1 MLGVWT
7 FLSFFHAENV
17 EKPDVLKS
25 HDSAVQLSVQV
36 GSDADARCGRGVR
49 EMGSARDIALALLTR
64 SVREM
69 NGGEGSPSVEGG
81 ETRPVRVPLSRDGEK
96 SLRAGIGETSGASS
110 RSGHRSTKK
119 DRSGEVEPL
128 KSEDATPATPATLA
142 SPATPVTPATPA
154 TPTALSVGKRTTR
167 AASSSENTPRRQ
179 NSGSG
184 GGGSRGGG
192 GWRGADPRKPPRRY
206 AEFWPRSEV
215 YRGLDDGS
223 LRVGALRVSAQRRH
237 EAFITVDGIPH
248 DVKLDGFDA
257 RNRTVDGDVVVF
269 AIDPVE
275 YWPPLEK
282 NRWDDTPARAD
293 GACAGG
299 RAKQRQRK
307 RETRAAAN
315 AEGAGDVKR
324 VSLWTTAASADRKS
338 DGSDA
343 LRRRMS
349 DLSVHP
355 LEDEDDDDF
364 DDDDDDDDASD
375 AASEER
381 AFRDVGSPGLDDET
395 RLLAKAARS
404 GGLGGAALRPVG
416 RVVAVHEKS
425 PRRDVVTGYLDLADV
440 EPASGVGALR
450 LFPSDPKLPLM
461 DVETR
466 GTAVPFEVC
475 VAAASAKGME
485 KLRKQLVVARLDSW
499 PPGQT
504 RPTCV
509 VTKVLGDA
517 EDLATATAALVAE
530 HAVLGADAFSEE
542 ALRCLPEVPVVRDS
556 STGRTS
562 RRWTIPERERA
573 SRRDFTKTRVV
584 SIDPPSA
591 RDLDDALHC
600 ERLADGGLRVGVHIA
615 DVSFFVKAG
624 SALDDEARRR
634 GTSTYLVSEVMP
646 MLPRLLCEDLCS
658 LNPGVERL
666 TFSAEWEMSAEGEV
680 RSEWF
685 GRGVIRSCAKLD
697 YGTAQ
702 AVIDARDAGGS
713 GVEAL
718 EEAVAASEKGNG
730 PVKVD
735 DADAKN
741 GSLWA
746 AAAVAEAV
754 GDLNLAARA
763 MRARRFAG
771 GALRLDQAKLL
782 FHLDDDTGSPVSV
795 FPYQTRESNH
805 LVEEFMLLANA
816 AAARL
821 VAAAFP
827 GKAMLR
833 CHPPPNERKL
843 AELEQFARDQ
853 GLEVDASSAAA
864 LHRSLVRLREAHR
877 DGYEIVQLLA
887 TLPMQLA
894 RYFSTGA
901 QDPETWG
908 HYALAAPRYTHF
920 TSPIRRYPDVLVHR
934 QVAAALDAGFTPS
947 GFRGGILGE
956 RGGAAPPVS
965 RALRAAAS
973 AAADHFGLPDS
984 ETLKAYAAHCNERKL
999 AAKAV
1004 QDGSSH
1010 AYLCAFLRASPTV
1023 ASGIVRAA
1031 GSKYLRVF
1039 IPAFGCEARVP
1050 IEGLRHVAAT
1060 RGPGAGADAVTL
1072 VFEPTA
1078 TAEDLR
1084 LASDPDAARDA
1095 RKRAMKVSRG
1105 ARGPYLNTSEAEH
1118 AALRDGEADAS
1129 ASPRGERSDEED
1141 VFACG
1146 APPRRL
1152 PTTIRAMERVCLLLG
1167 ATFPARAK
1175 PEMTAALL
1183 LRNPLAEA

>member
-1 MLGVWT
+1 
-7 FLSFFHAENV
+7 
-17 EKPDVLKS
+17 
-25 HDSAVQLSVQV
+25 
-36 GSDADARCGRGVR
+36 
-49 EMGSARDIALALLTR
+49 
-64 SVREM
+64 
-69 NGGEGSPSVEGG
+69 
-81 ETRPVRVPLSRDGEK
+81 
-96 SLRAGIGETSGASS
+96 
-110 RSGHRSTKK
+110 
-119 DRSGEVEPL
+119 
-128 KSEDATPATPATLA
+128 
-142 SPATPVTPATPA
+142 VT
-154 TPTALSVGKRTTR
+154 
-167 AASSSENTPRRQ
+167 
-179 NSGSG
+179 
-184 GGGSRGGG
+184 
-192 GWRGADPRKPPRRY
+192 
-206 AEFWPRSEV
+206 
-215 YRGLDDGS
+215 RGLDDGS
-223 LRVGALRVSAQRRH
+223 LRVGVMRVSARKRH
-237 EAFITVDGIPH
+237 EAYVTVDGVPH
-248 DVKLDGFDA
+248 DVKFDGFDA

-275 YWPPLEK
+275 FWPPLEET
-282 NRWDDTPARAD
+282 RWNDTPARAD

-307 RETRAAAN
+307 REARAAAE
-315 AEGAGDVKR
+315 ASAAARAGDAADTKR
-324 VSLWTTAASADRKS
+324 VSAPTTATSTASED
-338 DGSDA
+338 DGGDA
-343 LRRRMS
+343 AVRRGMR

-355 LEDEDDDDF
+355 LDDPSDDDPS
-364 DDDDDDDDASD
+364 DDDPSDD
-375 AASEER
+375 AASDDAAGASDDGALGAAE
-381 AFRDVGSPGLDDET
+381 SPGPDDET
-395 RLLAKAARS
+395 RLLAEAARS
-404 GGLGGAALRPVG
+404 GGVGGAPLRPVG
-416 RVVAVHEKS
+416 RVVAVHETS
-425 PRRDVVTGYLDLADV
+425 PRRDVVTGYLDLADA
-440 EPASGVGALR
+440 EPRSRGAGPPALR
-450 LFPSDPKLPLM
+450 FFPSDPKLPLM
-461 DVETR
+461 RVET
-466 GTAVPFEVC
+466 GETGSVPPEVRA
-475 VAAASAKGME
+475 AAASADGME
-485 KLRKQLVVARLDSW
+485 TLRKRLVVARLDSW
-499 PPGQT
+499 PPAQT
-504 RPTCV
+504 HPACV
-509 VTKVLGDA
+509 VTEVLGDA

-530 HAVLGADAFSEE
+530 HAVLGADAFSAE
-542 ALRCLPEVPVVRDS
+542 ALRCLPEVPVFTDPV
-556 STGRTS
+556 TGRAA
-562 RRWTIPERERA
+562 RRWTVPERERSA
-573 SRRDFTKTRVV
+573 RRDFTKTRVV
-584 SIDPPSA
+584 SIDPPTA

-600 ERLADGGLRVGVHIA
+600 ERLPDGGVRVGVHIA
-615 DVSFFVKAG
+615 DVSFFVEAG
-624 SALDDEARRR
+624 SALDAEARRR
-634 GTSTYLVSEVMP
+634 GTSTYLVNEVMP

-680 RSEWF
+680 RAEWF

-713 GVEAL
+713 GAEAL
-718 EEAVAASEKGNG
+718 EESVMRSSANGDG
-730 PVKVD
+730 PVKID
-735 DADAKN
+735 DAGAAN
-741 GSLWA
+741 GSLWDA
-746 AAAVAEAV
+746 VSVAEAV
-754 GDLNLAARA
+754 GDLNRAARA

-782 FHLDDDTGSPVSV
+782 FRLDSETGSPVSV

-827 GKAMLR
+827 ERAMLR

-843 AELEQFARDQ
+843 ADLEQFAREQ

-864 LHRSLVRLREAHR
+864 LHRSLARLRESHR

-901 QDPETWG
+901 QDPDTWG

-956 RGGAAPPVS
+956 RGAAAPPAP
-965 RALRAAAS
+965 RGGRAAAA
-973 AAADHFGLPDS
+973 AAADAFGLPDS

-1010 AYLCAFLRASPTV
+1010 AYLCAYLRASPTV

-1031 GSKYLRVF
+1031 GRKYLRVF

-1050 IEGLRHVAAT
+1050 VEGLRHVTAT
-1060 RGPGAGADAVTL
+1060 SAGPGAGADAVAL
-1072 VFEPTA
+1072 AFEPTA
-1078 TAEDLR
+1078 TPEDLR
-1084 LASDPDAARDA
+1084 MASDPDAARDA
-1095 RKRAMKVSRG
+1095 RKRAMKASRG
-1105 ARGPYLNTSEAEH
+1105 ARGPYLNVSEAEH
-1118 AALRDGEADAS
+1118 AALRDAEASAS
-1129 ASPRGERSDEED
+1129 ASPRGERSDDED

-1152 PTTIRAMERVCLLLG
+1152 PATIRPVERVCLLLG

>member
-1 MLGVWT
+1 VD
-7 FLSFFHAENV
+7 
-17 EKPDVLKS
+17 K
-25 HDSAVQLSVQV
+25 
-36 GSDADARCGRGVR
+36 
-49 EMGSARDIALALLTR
+49 
-64 SVREM
+64 
-69 NGGEGSPSVEGG
+69 
-81 ETRPVRVPLSRDGEK
+81 
-96 SLRAGIGETSGASS
+96 
-110 RSGHRSTKK
+110 
-119 DRSGEVEPL
+119 
-128 KSEDATPATPATLA
+128 
-142 SPATPVTPATPA
+142 
-154 TPTALSVGKRTTR
+154 
-167 AASSSENTPRRQ
+167 
-179 NSGSG
+179 
-184 GGGSRGGG
+184 
-192 GWRGADPRKPPRRY
+192 
-206 AEFWPRSEV
+206 
-215 YRGLDDGS
+215 GLEDGS
-223 LRVGALRVSAQRRH
+223 LRVGVMRVSARRRH
-237 EAFITVDGIPH
+237 EAYVTVNGVPH
-248 DVKLDGFDA
+248 DVKFDGFDSM
-257 RNRTVDGDVVVF
+257 NRTVDGDVVVF

-275 YWPPLEK
+275 YWPPLEERLEK
-282 NRWDDTPARAD
+282 EKETPARAD

-307 RETRAAAN
+307 REARAAAE
-315 AEGAGDVKR
+315 AAAATGDFADANL
-324 VSLWTTAASADRKS
+324 VSSRTSAATAARENG
-338 DGSDA
+338 GSDA
-343 LRRRMS
+343 LSRGMS

-355 LEDEDDDDF
+355 LEDDDEDDDN
-364 DDDDDDDDASD
+364 DDDGDVSGD
-375 AASEER
+375 ER
-381 AFRDVGSPGLDDET
+381 VSGGAGSPGPDEET
-395 RLLAKAARS
+395 RLLAEAARS
-404 GGLGGAALRPVG
+404 GGVAGGPLRPVG
-416 RVVAVHEKS
+416 RVVAVHETS
-425 PRRDVVTGYLDLADV
+425 PRRDVVTGYLDRADGDS
-440 EPASGVGALR
+440 AGGAGALR
-450 LFPSDPKLPLM
+450 FFPSDPKLPLM
-461 DVETR
+461 RVETR
-466 GTAVPFEVC
+466 ETALPPEVR

-485 KLRKQLVVARLDSW
+485 TLRKSLVVARLDSW
-499 PPGQT
+499 PPAQT
-504 RPTCV
+504 HPSCV
-509 VTKVLGDA
+509 VTEVLGDA

-530 HAVLGADAFSEE
+530 HAVLGASAFSDE
-542 ALRCLPEVPVVRDS
+542 ALRCLPEVPVFFDPA
-556 STGRTS
+556 TGES
-562 RRWTIPERERA
+562 HRRWTVPERERLT
-573 SRRDFTKTRVV
+573 RRDFTKTRVV
-584 SIDPPSA
+584 SIDPPTA

-600 ERLADGGLRVGVHIA
+600 ERLPDGGLKVGVHIA
-615 DVSFFVKAG
+615 DVSFFVEAG
-624 SALDDEARRR
+624 SALDEEARLR
-634 GTSTYLVSEVMP
+634 GTSTYLVNEVMP

-666 TFSAEWEMSAEGEV
+666 TFSAEWEMSAEGDV
-680 RSEWF
+680 RAEWF

-718 EEAVAASEKGNG
+718 EEAVAASEEGNG
-730 PVKVD
+730 PVRID
-735 DADAKN
+735 DAGAENGSFWDAKE
-741 GSLWA
+741 
-746 AAAVAEAV
+746 VARAV
-754 GDLNLAARA
+754 GDLNRAARA

-782 FHLDDDTGSPVSV
+782 FRLDQHTGSPVSV

-821 VAAAFP
+821 VARAFP
-827 GKAMLR
+827 EKAMLR

-843 AELEQFARDQ
+843 AELEQFAREQ
-853 GLEVDASSAAA
+853 GLQVDASSAAA
-864 LHRSLVRLREAHR
+864 LHRSLVRLRESHR

-956 RGGAAPPVS
+956 RDAAPTPAP
-965 RALRAAAS
+965 RAARAAA
-973 AAADHFGLPDS
+973 AAADAHGLPDS

-1010 AYLCAFLRASPTV
+1010 AYLCAYLRATPTV

-1050 IEGLRHVAAT
+1050 VEGLRHVRAT

-1072 VFEPTA
+1072 AFEPTA

-1105 ARGPYLNTSEAEH
+1105 ARGPYLNASEAEH
-1118 AALRDGEADAS
+1118 AALRDAEAAAASRNGEGFDV
-1129 ASPRGERSDEED
+1129 ED

-1152 PTTIRAMERVCLLLG
+1152 PTTIRPVERVCLLLG

>member
-1 MLGVWT
+1 M
-7 FLSFFHAENV
+7 
-17 EKPDVLKS
+17 
-25 HDSAVQLSVQV
+25 
-36 GSDADARCGRGVR
+36 
-49 EMGSARDIALALLTR
+49 
-64 SVREM
+64 
-69 NGGEGSPSVEGG
+69 
-81 ETRPVRVPLSRDGEK
+81 
-96 SLRAGIGETSGASS
+96 
-110 RSGHRSTKK
+110 
-119 DRSGEVEPL
+119 
-128 KSEDATPATPATLA
+128 
-142 SPATPVTPATPA
+142 
-154 TPTALSVGKRTTR
+154 
-167 AASSSENTPRRQ
+167 
-179 NSGSG
+179 
-184 GGGSRGGG
+184 
-192 GWRGADPRKPPRRY
+192 
-206 AEFWPRSEV
+206 
-215 YRGLDDGS
+215 
-223 LRVGALRVSAQRRH
+223 RVSARRRH
-237 EAFITVDGIPH
+237 EAYVTVDGVPH
-248 DVKLDGFDA
+248 DVKFDGFDA
-257 RNRTVDGDVVVF
+257 RNRTVDGDAVVF

-275 YWPPLEK
+275 YWPPLEES
-282 NRWDDTPARAD
+282 RWDDTPARAD

-307 RETRAAAN
+307 REARAAADS
-315 AEGAGDVKR
+315 GDVADAKR
-324 VSLWTTAASADRKS
+324 VSSRTTAASTDRKN

-343 LRRRMS
+343 LRRGMG

-355 LEDEDDDDF
+355 LEDEDDEDDVDHI
-364 DDDDDDDDASD
+364 DDVDDASD
-375 AASEER
+375 ASGER
-381 AFRDVGSPGLDDET
+381 ARGDSGSPGLDEET
-395 RLLAKAARS
+395 RLLAEAARS
-404 GGLGGAALRPVG
+404 GGVGGAPLRPVG
-416 RVVAVHEKS
+416 RVVAVHETS
-425 PRRDVVTGYLDLADV
+425 PRRDVVTGYLDLADA
-440 EPASGVGALR
+440 ESAGSAGALR
-450 LFPSDPKLPLM
+450 FFPSDPKLPLM
-461 DVETR
+461 DVDARET
-466 GTAVPFEVC
+466 ALPEVC
-475 VAAASAKGME
+475 AAAASGKGME
-485 KLRKQLVVARLDSW
+485 TLRKRLVVARLDSW
-499 PPGQT
+499 PPAQT
-504 RPTCV
+504 HPTCV
-509 VTKVLGDA
+509 VTEVLGDA

-530 HAVLGADAFSEE
+530 HAVLGAQAFSAE
-542 ALRCLPEVPVVRDS
+542 ALRCLPEVPVARDPA
-556 STGRTS
+556 TGRAS

-573 SRRDFTKTRVV
+573 ARRDFTKTRVV
-584 SIDPPSA
+584 SIDPASA

-600 ERLADGGLRVGVHIA
+600 ERMADGGLRVGVHIA
-615 DVSFFVKAG
+615 DVSFFVEAG

-634 GTSTYLVSEVMP
+634 GTSTYLVNEVMP

-666 TFSAEWEMSAEGEV
+666 TFSAEWEMSADGEV
-680 RSEWF
+680 RGEWF

-713 GVEAL
+713 GMEAL
-718 EEAVAASEKGNG
+718 EEAVAASKHGNG

-735 DADAKN
+735 DAN
-741 GSLWA
+741 PERGSLWC

-771 GALRLDQAKLL
+771 GALRLDQAKLV
-782 FHLDDDTGSPVSV
+782 FRLDDATGSPVSV
-795 FPYQTRESNH
+795 SPYRTRESNH

-821 VAAAFP
+821 VARAFP
-827 GKAMLR
+827 ERAMLR
-833 CHPPPNERKL
+833 CHPPPNGRKL
-843 AELEQFARDQ
+843 AELEHFAGEN
-853 GLEVDASSAAA
+853 GLELDASSAAA
-864 LHRSLVRLREAHR
+864 LHRSLSRLREAHR
-877 DGYEIVQLLA
+877 DGYEIAQLLA

-956 RGGAAPPVS
+956 RGGAAPPAS
-965 RALRAAAS
+965 RALRAAA
-973 AAADHFGLPDS
+973 AAADAFGLPDC
-984 ETLKAYAAHCNERKL
+984 ETLRAHAAHCNERKL

-1010 AYLCAFLRASPTV
+1010 AYLCAYLRASPTV

-1060 RGPGAGADAVTL
+1060 RGPGADAGAVTL
-1072 VFEPTA
+1072 AFEPTA

-1105 ARGPYLNTSEAEH
+1105 ARGPYLNASEAEH
-1118 AALRDGEADAS
+1118 AALRDAEADAS

-1152 PTTIRAMERVCLLLG
+1152 PTTIRPVERVCLLLG